1 MNWFGPKS
9 GNISIEGNS
18 EIFVVVKPME
28 IRNPNFFQ
36 VLYLLMCGYFIA

>member
-1 MNWFGPKS
+1 MNWFGPKL

-18 EIFVVVKPME
+18 EILVVVNPIE

-36 VLYLLMCGYFIA
+36 FLYLLICGYFIA